1 MFEFV
6 TARELFELV
15 QVGSEI
21 EKDQLEYV
29 ELDGWVR
36 TNRNNGSVGF
46 IELNDGTYFKNVQL
60 VYNKGDESY
69 DTCASL
75 NTGDAVNAFGVFKI
89 TEGGRQPFEIVL
101 KKFEIMGKKTKF
113 FRSKNLGMTRKKD
126 LIILSLSSP
135 FIFFSFHQATPFPA
149 PFLVAFPCPL
159 EPQRVQ
165 LRPCRTRF
173 LYCQASCL
181 DVFSFQCHY
190 NHKTYQFALPHLA
203 PQD

>member
-60 VYNKGDESY
+60 VYNKGDESSSWNY
-69 DTCASL
+69 DVIVKQYTLDLGDITVVNEELVPRIHQLMENPEKAEKFVSTLIEQIKSDDDPRETRGYNMARALLENSL
-75 NTGDAVNAFGVFKI
+75 DGFLIALCGWGTKSLLNIAEFGSAHP
-89 TEGGRQPFEIVL
+89 EE
-101 KKFEIMGKKTKF
+101 E
-113 FRSKNLGMTRKKD
+113 KNNG
-126 LIILSLSSP
+126 
-135 FIFFSFHQATPFPA
+135 
-149 PFLVAFPCPL
+149 
-159 EPQRVQ
+159 
-165 LRPCRTRF
+165 
-173 LYCQASCL
+173 
-181 DVFSFQCHY
+181 
-190 NHKTYQFALPHLA
+190 
-203 PQD
+203 

>member
-6 TARELFELV
+6 TARELYELM
-15 QVGSEI
+15 QVGSQI

-36 TNRNNGSVGF
+36 TNRNNGSIGF

-89 TEGGRQPFEIVL
+89 TEGGRQPFEIIL
-101 KKFEIMGKKTKF
+101 KKLTIVSKCDGAYPLQKKRHGFEFLREIAHLRPKTNTF
-113 FRSKNLGMTRKKD
+113 AAVFS
-126 LIILSLSSP
+126 ILLQ
-135 FIFFSFHQATPFPA
+135 FSFS
-149 PFLVAFPCPL
+149 
-159 EPQRVQ
+159 R
-165 LRPCRTRF
+165 
-173 LYCQASCL
+173 
-181 DVFSFQCHY
+181 
-190 NHKTYQFALPHLA
+190 
-203 PQD
+203 

>member
-69 DTCASL
+69 VPSRLSRIRQRCAMRRL
-75 NTGDAVNAFGVFKI
+75 QNI
-89 TEGGRQPFEIVL
+89 R
-101 KKFEIMGKKTKF
+101 
-113 FRSKNLGMTRKKD
+113 
-126 LIILSLSSP
+126 
-135 FIFFSFHQATPFPA
+135 TPG
-149 PFLVAFPCPL
+149 
-159 EPQRVQ
+159 
-165 LRPCRTRF
+165 
-173 LYCQASCL
+173 
-181 DVFSFQCHY
+181 
-190 NHKTYQFALPHLA
+190 N
-203 PQD
+203 

>member
-89 TEGGRQPFEIVL
+89 TEGGR
-101 KKFEIMGKKTKF
+101 
-113 FRSKNLGMTRKKD
+113 
-126 LIILSLSSP
+126 
-135 FIFFSFHQATPFPA
+135 
-149 PFLVAFPCPL
+149 
-159 EPQRVQ
+159 
-165 LRPCRTRF
+165 
-173 LYCQASCL
+173 
-181 DVFSFQCHY
+181 
-190 NHKTYQFALPHLA
+190 
-203 PQD
+203 